1 MNYMK
6 INKTDFDGVLEIRI
20 SPLEDERGY
29 FARTFDKEIFKKNG
43 INFEW
48 LQENKSF
55 TLKSGTIRG
64 LHFQFSPFTETKLIS
79 VSKGKILDVIL
90 DLRADSDT
98 FGMHYSTLISEN
110 NNKALIVPK
119 GFAHGFC
126 TLKDETEVRY
136 KVDSVYSP
144 EHECGIL
151 WNDPSLAINWPVL
164 DPIISEKDA
173 KLFTFAEFLKKHGS
187 INLNSK
193 IHPR

>member
-1 MNYMK
+1 MK

-110 NNKALIVPK
+110 NNKA
-119 GFAHGFC
+119 
-126 TLKDETEVRY
+126 
-136 KVDSVYSP
+136 
-144 EHECGIL
+144 
-151 WNDPSLAINWPVL
+151 
-164 DPIISEKDA
+164 
-173 KLFTFAEFLKKHGS
+173 
-187 INLNSK
+187 
-193 IHPR
+193 